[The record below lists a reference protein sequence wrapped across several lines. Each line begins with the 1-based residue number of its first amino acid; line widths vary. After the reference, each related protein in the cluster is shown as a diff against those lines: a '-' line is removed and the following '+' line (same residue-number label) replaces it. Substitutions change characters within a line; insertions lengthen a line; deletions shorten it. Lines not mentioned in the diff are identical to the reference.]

1 VGADERDTLDDTDD
15 PQRGDDVYEG
25 SEACDTCT
33 PTTGGGRTYC
43 LYCGLQLGVLA
54 LVRRATGAGSRTLS

>member
-1 VGADERDTLDDTDD
+1 
-15 PQRGDDVYEG
+15 VYEG